1 MAQGSPP
8 LTPVQLA
15 ALAAIGGGE
24 TAAEKRERERLA
36 ALVSPT
42 TGAFGVE
49 DFGGTFIPPTPE
61 QDIID
66 MRLRD
71 ARLKS
76 ELSIREAEIQ
86 ARRTDTGG
94 AAPTARTSVQT
105 FNGSQGFGRYLIDST
120 TGQEIQFLGSSS
132 DPTQLAAEGKTVVDV
147 QPDGAGGFWQQWSDG
162 SITRVSGPPQPRA
175 SSGGGGGGG
184 QSDASRLAIAQ
195 LQAQSREL
203 GDKANNAARLG
214 LQQDAQRFSAQQA
227 DIDRRINE
235 FQFGVTAGLDR
246 DRFGLERQLGLG
258 GLQLESAGLLNQLL
272 QSPVDA
278 ESILEF
284 MRQGGGNIG
293 NAIAGGFSA
302 LNERNLQPAAQA
314 LDVLRGIPQ
323 RSDQLGGGGLP
334 PIGTSGAVI
343 NGDDLVTSAV
353 SAPVSSSASVRNF
366 AQRIAPPPE
375 PIAPITPA
383 GPGNIGPLSPQQ
395 LAGARE
401 GQRQG
406 VLASKISQ
414 FLNAPPTREEFA
426 AGVGRG
432 QAIPPPALTIPG
444 ISAGESTGTA
454 GPGAV
459 LGVDELNAIDLGGA
473 RFAANKGGTIPLG
486 ALASVGEGP
495 SGKAPNREMIFD
507 LPDPQ
512 GVLVLNPEQT
522 KQIEKQGL
530 QIPQFQA
537 GGIFQPVRS
546 DQLGD
551 GPLPPFQPAGQS
563 SIEAVRGL
571 REGAFVPQDF
581 SLQQADFF
589 NRSPTFQSAAPR
601 GLAVRTGVT
610 EADVLAEIKKFRLK
624 GFGRGQL
631 AIGA

>member
-1 MAQGSPP
+1 MSGHFREDTDTAFGDPVFGGGPAPTP
-8 LTPVQLA
+8 LTPLEVQLA
-15 ALAAIGGGE
+15 QERIDVVNRNRAEEFATAPGRAVDFRVTQNPDGTSTRTGFNTQGQVVSSEIFGQPSAPSGG
-24 TAAEKRERERLA
+24 
-36 ALVSPT
+36 P
-42 TGAFGVE
+42 
-49 DFGGTFIPPTPE
+49 
-61 QDIID
+61 
-66 MRLRD
+66 
-71 ARLKS
+71 
-76 ELSIREAEIQ
+76 
-86 ARRTDTGG
+86 
-94 AAPTARTSVQT
+94 AAPLPLQQNFTD
-105 FNGSQGFGRYLIDST
+105 SQGNQWRITFDRAGNETNRVLVGQATAPATPAQQQGQLFGSASEGR
-120 TGQEIQFLGSSS
+120 FLLNPDGTV
-132 DPTQLAAEGKTVVDV
+132 TQLTA
-147 QPDGAGGFWQQWSDG
+147 GAPR
-162 SITRVSGPPQPRA
+162 TTSG
-175 SSGGGGGGG
+175 GGGGGGG

-246 DRFGLERQLGLG
+246 DRFGLEQQLGLG

-272 QSPVDA
+272 QSPVDP
-278 ESILEF
+278 ESILQF
-284 MRQGGGNIG
+284 INAGGGNIG
-293 NAIAGGFSA
+293 NAVAGGFSA

-314 LDVLRGIPQ
+314 LDVLRGI
-323 RSDQLGGGGLP
+323 GGGSIGGGSATS
-334 PIGTSGAVI
+334 IGTSGAVI
-343 NGDDLVTSAV
+343 NGDDLVTSAI
-353 SAPVSSSASVRNF
+353 SAPVSSPASVRNF

-406 VLASKISQ
+406 IIASQAEQ
-414 FLNAPPTREEFA
+414 FFRAPPTREEFA

-432 QAIPPPALTIPG
+432 QPIPQPALTIPG
-444 ISAGESTGTA
+444 ISAGESP
-454 GPGAV
+454 GPGEF
-459 LGVDELNAIDLGGA
+459 DISGGA
-473 RFAANKGGTIPLG
+473 IAANKGGTIPLG

-495 SGKAPNREMIFD
+495 SGKAPNRELILD
-507 LPDPQ
+507 LPGEQ
-512 GVLVLNPEQT
+512 GIRVFNPEET

-530 QIPQFQA
+530 AIPGFQA
-537 GGIFQPVRS
+537 GGIFQPLRS
-546 DQLGD
+546 DQLGA
-551 GPLPPFQPAGQS
+551 GGLPASTNTGIFQPAGQS